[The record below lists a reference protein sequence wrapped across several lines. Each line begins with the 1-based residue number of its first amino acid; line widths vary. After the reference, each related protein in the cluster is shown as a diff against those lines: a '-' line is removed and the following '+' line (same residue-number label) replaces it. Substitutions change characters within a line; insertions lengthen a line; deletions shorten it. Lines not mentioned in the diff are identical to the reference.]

1 MSVTLIPLA
10 LSDHDRVAHL
20 AVHPDQLRFSGTV
33 AEAFDSP
40 QKGVDFH
47 AMLMGDTPVGFFKID
62 RTYPAEH
69 GFAEPGDLG
78 LRAVIVDAARQGQG
92 IGTAAMRALPGY
104 LRALYPT
111 ARRLWL
117 TVNLQTLPPS
127 PVTARAVFRIPARS
141 GHMDM
146 QGRSTS
152 CGLSCKTDRASSCC
166 KYPGG
171 SPQDGGQS
179 PPYFNWLSL
188 DPRRLIPPR

>member
-10 LSDHDRVAHL
+10 LSDRDRVAHL

-92 IGTAAMRALPGY
+92 IGTAAIRALPGY

-117 TVNLQTLPPS
+117 TVNLQNPAAIAS
-127 PVTARAVFRIPARS
+127 YRKGGFRDTGAIWPH
-141 GHMDM
+141 GHA
-146 QGRSTS
+146 G
-152 CGLSCKTDRASSCC
+152 
-166 KYPGG
+166 
-171 SPQDGGQS
+171 PQHIM
-179 PPYFNWLSL
+179 
-188 DPRRLIPPR
+188 RLVLQD